1 MNAWD
6 RQQNET
12 TPAYEAFLCYR
23 ELRSCGKVA
32 GELGKSSTL
41 IEGWCSK
48 WSWVDRC
55 RDYDNALQGEEFA
68 ERRAQI
74 RAMQKKH
81 LQTAD
86 TLQTKALEAIQKLDM
101 GELPPKVL
109 LEYLR
114 LGVELERRTV
124 YEQMADSEVKAEYSP
139 EHIGYNPLSP
149 VLLKSLADERKA
161 RALKGVG
168 DEEMRIDVKIYDDVG
183 GDMIDYERKGIGQRG
198 MIMADKKENGTVT
211 QGVT

>member
-6 RQQNET
+6 RQKNET
-12 TPAYEAFLCYR
+12 SPAYEAFLCYR
-23 ELRSCGKVA
+23 ELRSCVKVA

-55 RDYDNALQGEEFA
+55 RDYDNALQGAEFA

-74 RAMQKKH
+74 RAMQQKH

-86 TLQTKALEAIQKLDM
+86 TLQAKALEAIQKLDM
-101 GELPPKVL
+101 DELSPKVL
-109 LEYLR
+109 LEYLK
-114 LGVELERRTV
+114 LGVELERRTL
-124 YEQMADSEVKAEYSP
+124 YEQMADSEIKQEYQAEG
-139 EHIGYNPLSP
+139 IGFNPLSP

-161 RALKGVG
+161 KALKGT
-168 DEEMRIDVKIYDDVG
+168 EEELNRPPIIFYDNVG
-183 GDMIDYERKGIGQRG
+183 GEEIDYSRLTPEEAATLRKLK
-198 MIMADKKENGTVT
+198 DKASVITD
-211 QGVT
+211 